1 MDENLFQ
8 RFGIENVRS
17 VMEAYKHTVQYYET
31 DKMGITH
38 HSNYVRWMEEA
49 RIDFLKQLGWDYAR
63 LEKEGIISPTVE
75 VSCRYK
81 RSTTFSDDVFIVVK
95 IQEFKGVKLILNYT
109 MKNAEGAV
117 VAECESVHCFVNK
130 EGRPIRLAKEFPEFN
145 RAITDNIEKH
155 NL

>member
-1 MDENLFQ
+1 MK
-8 RFGIENVRS
+8 
-17 VMEAYKHTVQYYET
+17 AYKHTVQYYET

-75 VSCRYK
+75 VSCKYK
-81 RSTTFSDDVFIVVK
+81 RSTTFSDDVFIIVK
-95 IQEFKGVKLILNYT
+95 IREFKGVKLILDYS

-117 VAECESVHCFVNK
+117 VAECESVHCFISK
-130 EGRPIRLAKEFPEFN
+130 EGTPIRLAKEFPEFN
-145 RAITDNIEKH
+145 QAITDNIED
-155 NL
+155 

>member
-1 MDENLFQ
+1 MK
-8 RFGIENVRS
+8 
-17 VMEAYKHTVQYYET
+17 AYKHTVQYYET

-81 RSTTFSDDVFIVVK
+81 KSTTFSDDVFITVK
-95 IQEFKGVKLILNYT
+95 IREFKGVKLILGYS
-109 MKNAEGAV
+109 MKNAEGSV
-117 VAECESVHCFVNK
+117 VAECESVHCFISK
-130 EGRPIRLAKEFPEFN
+130 EGKPIRLAKEFPEFN
-145 RAITDNIEKH
+145 KAITDNIES
-155 NL
+155 L